1 MVGRGGVSSSALGW
15 ESRRIVGVTRRRAA
29 LAVVVEAAGG
39 GGGGDLGVTRRPG
52 KELVRFSS
60 VEEEEEEEE
69 VEWEEA
75 AEGVWALGAKV
86 TVEEDGGESM
96 VRGEE
101 GEGGVEGSKEEEE
114 EVASGSSGAGGLGG
128 GRPRQRWRRAHRRE
142 GVHQAGDLREPL
154 HGEHVLA
161 AGRWWW
167 RLVRVGCAC

>member
-69 VEWEEA
+69 EVEWEEA

-128 GRPRQRWRRAHRRE
+128 GGGRGSAGAEPTAAKGSTKPATSGNLSTGNMSSQ
-142 GVHQAGDLREPL
+142 QAG
-154 HGEHVLA
+154 GGGGWCV
-161 AGRWWW
+161 
-167 RLVRVGCAC
+167 